1 MVKEFIDFYSKNISV
16 ESKLIKVKGVDSLF
30 IDVRSSSFGG
40 GDGIGR
46 GYIVIEDPKTL
57 DISGWEVLALARN
70 AMNDI
75 GGYKMNIR
83 EVQEGPDPFSEFLC
97 FRLN

>member
-1 MVKEFIDFYSKNISV
+1 M
-16 ESKLIKVKGVDSLF
+16 F
-30 IDVRSSSFGG
+30 IDVRNSSFGG

-46 GYIVIEDPKTL
+46 GYIVVEDPNTI
-57 DISGWEVLALARN
+57 ISGWEVLALARS

-83 EVQEGPDPFSEFLC
+83 EVQEGPGQFTAPVEIQLFSENLELIE
-97 FRLN
+97 RKTRELREWVEENIEYLLE